1 LNEDGDVDRV
11 SVDFFS
17 DGGLANGSLGWL
29 CRLACVLLPIT
40 VALVV
45 GAVGFVRT
53 DS

>member
-1 LNEDGDVDRV
+1 LNEDGEVDQV

-29 CRLACVLLPIT
+29 YRLACVLLPIT
-40 VALVV
+40 VALVFGGV
-45 GAVGFVRT
+45 GLVRT